1 MDYRNA
7 SATDLAVDEYFIQW
21 VKKPTAES
29 NLFWEQWLQDNP
41 DRQEE
46 VQEAR
51 QLVLM
56 LSKDEDD
63 LYKSELDTIWLHLQ
77 AARDSESKSHD
88 TGAGETNVIPISYW
102 RQRSM
107 WAAASVSVLLLL
119 AAFFAFGLLGRSEMA
134 YATAYGE
141 KRTVHLPDSSVVV
154 LNSNSSII
162 YSDTWLGLGPR
173 KVNLRGEAYFAVT
186 HKVNNR
192 KFVVLTTDGTE
203 VEVLGTEFDV
213 SSRGGSSRVVLAS
226 GKVRLSYDQDKKEK
240 QLVMAPGDLVELSG
254 NNITKKQVKPEL
266 YTAWKDNKVIF
277 ENTSLREIATMVQE
291 VYGHPVVLKDA
302 ALADL
307 KLTAYLDD
315 RGLENIL
322 ATLSETL
329 DVTITRQDQ
338 EIWITSTKQ

>member
-1 MDYRNA
+1 MNYRHA
-7 SATDLAVDEYFIQW
+7 SATDLAVDENFIQW
-21 VKKPTAES
+21 VKKPTVES
-29 NLFWEQWLQDNP
+29 NSFWEHWLQENP

-51 QLVLM
+51 ELVKM
-56 LSKDEDD
+56 LAVDYDE
-63 LYKSELDTIWLHLQ
+63 LHKAELGTIWYNLK

-88 TGAGETNVIPISYW
+88 TEAGETKVIPISYW
-102 RQRSM
+102 GLRSI

-119 AAFFAFGLLGRSEMA
+119 AAFFVFGLMGRSEMA

-154 LNSNSSII
+154 LNSNSSIA
-162 YSDTWLGLGPR
+162 YSETWLGLGPR
-173 KVNLRGEAYFAVT
+173 KVNLTGEAYFAVT
-186 HKVNNR
+186 HKVNSQ
-192 KFVVLTTDGTE
+192 KFVVLTTDGTQ
-203 VEVLGTEFDV
+203 VEVLGTEFNV
-213 SSRGGSSRVVLAS
+213 TSRGGSNRVVLAS
-226 GKVRLSYDQDKKEK
+226 GKVRLHYDQEKKEK
-240 QLVMAPGDLVELSG
+240 QLVMAPGDLVELTGTSM
-254 NNITKKQVKPEL
+254 TRKQVKPEL

-277 ENTSLREIATMVQE
+277 ENASLQEVAAMVQE
-291 VYGHPVVLKDA
+291 VYGLPVVLKDA
-302 ALADL
+302 SLADL